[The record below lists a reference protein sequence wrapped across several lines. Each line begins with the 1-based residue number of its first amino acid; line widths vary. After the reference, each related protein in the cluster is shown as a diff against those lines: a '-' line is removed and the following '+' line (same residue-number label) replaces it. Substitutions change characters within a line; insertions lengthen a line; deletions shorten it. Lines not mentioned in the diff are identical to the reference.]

1 MELTSFSS
9 SRSESLYCIR
19 VVFDSPPKKMP
30 QWRVTSIRFVV
41 FCYCSKMCFCLVFLI
56 KIMFVALI
64 FHCSK
69 FSLKPI
75 VRGQT
80 EDFRGTSAFH
90 AQCNREAS
98 SGPNPKGSDH
108 LRTVMEP
115 QYTIRFGGDFRHP
128 NHYLTLWLICLGNE
142 PMNQTQICDD
152 WFLRELNC

>member
-9 SRSESLYCIR
+9 PRSESLYCIR
-19 VVFDSPPKKMP
+19 VVFDSPPQKMP

-41 FCYCSKMCFCLVFLI
+41 FCHCSKMCFCLVFLI

-152 WFLRELNC
+152 WFYGN